1 MATVQHEDPNAP
13 HYGMTDDD
21 AEAELQEHLAG
32 LSDDEVQELGHA
44 AEEMHGEGY

>member
-1 MATVQHEDPNAP
+1 MATVQHDDPNAP

-21 AEAELQEHLAG
+21 CDAELDRHLAN
-32 LSDDEVQELGHA
+32 LSDDDVAQLGAA